1 MGNYCC
7 SRFKEDCFKIAGY
20 TDNQINHSQV
30 SNRSNN
36 ILSNSSIYNK
46 NQSNRKVNVEYSSM
60 FISPLNT
67 PSPSDL
73 LPNSISSSDCSV
85 KSIYSNLGMTS
96 STELE
101 IA

>member
-7 SRFKEDCFKIAGY
+7 SRIKDDCLRLIDY
-20 TDNQINHSQV
+20 
-30 SNRSNN
+30 SNN
-36 ILSNSSIYNK
+36 NYMQRTDLKYSDLSNSSYI
-46 NQSNRKVNVEYSSM
+46 SNISRKRPLNVEYSSM

-67 PSPSDL
+67 PSPSDAISDSIL
-73 LPNSISSSDCSV
+73 SSNNSINSLNSIS
-85 KSIYSNLGMTS
+85 GMTS